1 MKEFKQF
8 HQTIGLTMVLISRL
22 RNLFFLLL
30 LLSCVPAFLTGCA
43 LKDKEA
49 EMRAM
54 EMEKQIAEL
63 QEANSQLTSAIKEEK
78 SITAKLQMALIEK
91 QSKISSLKSNQ
102 ANREQEVAQKTLR
115 IPVPSTRAEAVTY
128 LAEMRTE
135 IDTVR
140 ESKQEGN
147 QQIFQQAD
155 TLLDQSKNELAKNNY
170 DTACLLASQAMELI
184 HNLRINTALQ
194 ADPKGGMYTEFI
206 KPLQL
211 EVVRRSN
218 IRTKAGKEGRLADTL
233 EAGTPVTAHGYKGNW
248 IKVKID
254 NGHEGWIYFTLLNVP
269 QTSF

>member
-30 LLSCVPAFLTGCA
+30 LPCLPALLTGCA

-49 EMRAM
+49 EMRVM

-63 QEANSQLTSAIKEEK
+63 QEANSQLTSAIQEEK
-78 SITAKLQMALIEK
+78 NITAKLQMALIEK
-91 QSKISSLKSNQ
+91 RSKISSLKSDQ
-102 ANREQEVAQKTLR
+102 TNREQEVAHKTLQ

-128 LAEMRTE
+128 LAEMKTE

-155 TLLDQSKNELAKNNY
+155 TLLNQSKDELAKNNY

-194 ADPKGGMYTEFI
+194 AESKGGMYTEFI

-211 EVVRRSN
+211 EVVKRSN
-218 IRTKAGKEGRLADTL
+218 ILTRPGKNGKRVDTL
-233 EAGTPVTAHGYKGNW
+233 EAGTPVTANGYKGNW

-269 QTSF
+269 PTSL